1 MPAADLTHLV
11 GPALA
16 SALAA
21 KGYDTLTPVQE
32 AVLDD
37 ALEGRDLRITSQTGS
52 GKTLAIG
59 FAVRDLLD
67 DLTTQFGGAARPRV
81 LILAPTRELAKQVA
95 EELSWL
101 YAPLRVRVAAVTGGA
116 GYLDQKRA
124 LSSNPAVVVATP
136 GRLRDALERG
146 RIDATALGAVV
157 LDEADSMLDLGF
169 REDLDAILAK
179 LPAERRSHL
188 VSATF
193 SRDVV
198 ALADRFQKDPV
209 HVEGTR
215 LGDANSDIQHVI
227 HLVEPSQRI
236 DALVNLLLSD
246 DEAKSLVFVRTRADV
261 ARIAG
266 ELAEAGFVVRTLSGE
281 MEQPERDRALAAF
294 RQGGVQ
300 ALVATDVAARGIDVR
315 DIARV
320 IQVEPPTDVETYTH
334 RSGRTGR
341 AGRQG
346 TSVLFV
352 TPSQYPTIARGLA
365 RAKIAHRVEQI
376 PRPDA
381 IQRAREEK
389 LVTWLARDGEGATI
403 DPHAFSIAEQVLKSS
418 APLNAVARLIEKAG
432 LHGPTKAR
440 EVRLIPAPREGGP
453 DRSSDRSRG
462 ASDARRRPP
471 PRGTDAWVTFRV
483 TWGGQHGA
491 DARRLLAVACRRG
504 NIRGSDVGAIRVEG
518 NYSLI
523 DVARDV
529 APGFESEASKPDPR
543 DPLVRISRNDGPR
556 PSGPPPGG
564 PAPVGPSRANGPSH
578 PSGPPH
584 VIIPPPRAEEAQRA
598 AGSWGPPLPSGAAT
612 ATAQPAGPPAE
623 PDPASEPTAEPVRT
637 HVPPSV
643 IPRAATPERSG
654 PSPRADEGPRPGTL
668 RRGGGTRSN
677 TGPHADAP
685 RPNESHRGGGL
696 RRHDGPRGD
705 GPRSG
710 PRGEGPRPGPRG
722 EGPRPA
728 PRSPGPRKPEGPP
741 QRRTVHA
748 VTPPT
753 RARKS

>member
-1 MPAADLTHLV
+1 MIGADLARIV

-16 SALAA
+16 SALAT
-21 KGYDTLTPVQE
+21 KGYDTLTAVQE
-32 AVLDD
+32 AVLDE

-52 GKTLAIG
+52 GKTIAIG

-67 DLTTQFGGAARPRV
+67 DLTAHYGGAARPRV

-95 EELSWL
+95 DELSWL

-116 GYLDQKRA
+116 AYLDQKRA

-146 RIDATALGAVV
+146 KIDPASLAAVV

-169 REDLDAILAK
+169 RDDLEAILAR

-198 ALADRFQKDPV
+198 SLADRFQKDPV

-215 LGDANSDIQHVI
+215 LGEAHADIEHVV
-227 HLVEPSQRI
+227 HLVEPAQRV

-246 DEAKSLVFVRTRADV
+246 EDAKSLVFARTRADV

-320 IQVEPPTDVETYTH
+320 IQIEPPTDVETYTH

-341 AGRQG
+341 AGKQG

-352 TPSQYPTIARGLA
+352 TPSHYPAIARGLA
-365 RAKIAHRVEQI
+365 RAKIAHRVEPI

-381 IQRAREEK
+381 IQRAREER
-389 LVTWLARDGEGATI
+389 LVLWLAREGDGETI
-403 DPHAFSIAEQVLKSS
+403 DPHAISIAERIVKSGALVS
-418 APLNAVARLIEKAG
+418 AVARLVVKAG

-440 EVRLIPAPREGGP
+440 EVRAITPPRD
-453 DRSSDRSRG
+453 DRHESRG
-462 ASDARRRPP
+462 PRATPGKTKRPDEG
-471 PRGTDAWVTFRV
+471 RGWVTFRV

-491 DARRLLAVACRRG
+491 DPRRLLAIACRRG
-504 NIRGSDVGAIRVEG
+504 GIKGSDVGAIRVEPAF
-518 NYSLI
+518 SLV

-529 APGFESEASKPDPR
+529 AEGFAAAAVRPDPR
-543 DPLVRISRNDGPR
+543 DPRVRIT
-556 PSGPPPGG
+556 
-564 PAPVGPSRANGPSH
+564 RAS
-578 PSGPPH
+578 
-584 VIIPPPRAEEAQRA
+584 E
-598 AGSWGPPLPSGAAT
+598 T
-612 ATAQPAGPPAE
+612 PPAE
-623 PDPASEPTAEPVRT
+623 PRLER
-637 HVPPSV
+637 
-643 IPRAATPERSG
+643 PRR
-654 PSPRADEGPRPGTL
+654 PSPAPGA
-668 RRGGGTRSN
+668 G
-677 TGPHADAP
+677 
-685 RPNESHRGGGL
+685 
-696 RRHDGPRGD
+696 
-705 GPRSG
+705 
-710 PRGEGPRPGPRG
+710 
-722 EGPRPA
+722 
-728 PRSPGPRKPEGPP
+728 GPRKDKP
-741 QRRTVHA
+741 RRRDV
-748 VTPPT
+748 T
-753 RARKS
+753 RAKI

>member
-1 MPAADLTHLV
+1 MPPSMTPADLTQLV

-16 SALAA
+16 SALAT

-32 AVLDD
+32 AVLDE

-52 GKTLAIG
+52 GKTIAIG

-67 DLTTQFGGAARPRV
+67 DLTTQYGGAARPRV
-81 LILAPTRELAKQVA
+81 LILAPTRELAKQVCD
-95 EELSWL
+95 ELTWL

-124 LSSNPAVVVATP
+124 LSSNPAVIVATP
-136 GRLRDALERG
+136 GRLRDALERQ
-146 RIDATALGAVV
+146 RIDPSALAAVV

-169 REDLDAILAK
+169 REDLEAILAM

-209 HVEGTR
+209 HVQGTR
-215 LGDANSDIQHVI
+215 LGEAHADIEHVI
-227 HLVEPSQRI
+227 HLVEPRERV

-246 DEAKSLVFVRTRADV
+246 EDAKSLVFARTRADV

-320 IQVEPPTDVETYTH
+320 IQIEPPTDVETYTH

-341 AGRQG
+341 AGKQG

-352 TPSQYPTIARGLA
+352 APSHYQAIARGLA
-365 RAKIAHRVEQI
+365 RAKIAHRVEPV

-389 LVTWLARDGEGATI
+389 LVAWLAREGDGETI
-403 DPHAFSIAEQVLKSS
+403 DPHALSIAERILKTTSP
-418 APLNAVARLIEKAG
+418 ATALARLVVKAG

-440 EVRLIPAPREGGP
+440 NVRVIL
-453 DRSSDRSRG
+453 
-462 ASDARRRPP
+462 P
-471 PRGTDAWVTFRV
+471 PRDDQPAARGPRGHEARPEGRPQRKPTGPADWVTFRV
-483 TWGGQHGA
+483 TWGGRSGA

-504 NIRGSDVGAIRVEG
+504 NIKGSDVGAIRVEAG
-518 NYSLI
+518 HSLV
-523 DVARDV
+523 DVARTV
-529 APGFESEASKPDPR
+529 ADGFEREAARPDPR
-543 DPLVRISRNDGPR
+543 DPKVQITRADRSAPALP
-556 PSGPPPGG
+556 PQAPPPQPPAARPQAPTPP
-564 PAPVGPSRANGPSH
+564 PAPPPPPPPPAPSRHGA
-578 PSGPPH
+578 
-584 VIIPPPRAEEAQRA
+584 PPR
-598 AGSWGPPLPSGAAT
+598 
-612 ATAQPAGPPAE
+612 
-623 PDPASEPTAEPVRT
+623 
-637 HVPPSV
+637 H
-643 IPRAATPERSG
+643 
-654 PSPRADEGPRPGTL
+654 
-668 RRGGGTRSN
+668 
-677 TGPHADAP
+677 
-685 RPNESHRGGGL
+685 
-696 RRHDGPRGD
+696 
-705 GPRSG
+705 
-710 PRGEGPRPGPRG
+710 
-722 EGPRPA
+722 
-728 PRSPGPRKPEGPP
+728 EGPP
-741 QRRTVHA
+741 RHPAPARNPGRPPRHEGPPRHAGRPTRRDPPPAPSAAYTVPPA
-748 VTPPT
+748 RGDEPT
-753 RARKS
+753 RAPERQGRPYAPRRIVHPGTPAGGNAPLRRPKRKG